1 MFMKLTPFLILLIFF
16 WGKDIIAQSNH
27 ADHDHHHHPKNELGL
42 GNYLV
47 YLAGEKELSYG
58 LHVHYLRT
66 IEDSKFGV
74 GLGFEQIFDEH
85 DHQTI
90 GIIGSYRPIY
100 PLVISLSPGI
110 LLKGGER
117 STVNFALHA
126 EAVYEFEINNFHL
139 GPAIG
144 FGYASSEFHVSFGLH
159 LAYGF

>member
-1 MFMKLTPFLILLIFF
+1 MKFTPFLIFLFLCS
-16 WGKDIIAQSNH
+16 GNNIIGQSNH

-85 DHQTI
+85 DHQTL

-100 PLVISLSPGI
+100 PLVISISPGI
-110 LLKGGER
+110 LFQGGER

-139 GPAIG
+139 GPAMGI
-144 FGYASSEFHVSFGLH
+144 GYASSETHISFGLH
-159 LAYGF
+159 FAYGF

>member
-1 MFMKLTPFLILLIFF
+1 MRFTPFLILFALIL
-16 WGKDIIAQSNH
+16 GQDIIAQSH
-27 ADHDHHHHPKNELGL
+27 HEDLDHHHHPKNELGL

-85 DHQTI
+85 DHQTL

-100 PLVISLSPGI
+100 PLVLSISPGI
-110 LLKGGER
+110 LFKGGER

-139 GPAIG
+139 GPAMGIG
-144 FGYASSEFHVSFGLH
+144 IASSETHISFGLH
-159 LAYGF
+159 FAYGF

>member
-1 MFMKLTPFLILLIFF
+1 MKFTLFLTLLVLLLGQDIL
-16 WGKDIIAQSNH
+16 AQSSH

-85 DHQTI
+85 DHRTL

-100 PLVISLSPGI
+100 PLALSISPGI
-110 LLKGGER
+110 LFQGGEK

-126 EAVYEFEINNFHL
+126 EAVYEFEINHFHF

-144 FGYASSEFHVSFGLH
+144 YGYASPEFHISFGLH
-159 LAYGF
+159 FAYGF